1 MRGFSHFQ
9 LHFPHNSNSNYDNNN
24 QRQFNV
30 IYLSLVASSS
40 CVNRAK
46 QKQIQQHRPFKML
59 RVLYCSAVNKCYE
72 LIQSNAFEL
81 SWNIWFSD
89 EKDIYIYRNIVI
101 LLTTIPPHHKDIWL
115 LLTGTLQKLL
125 LCFPRLDL
133 DGGSQNIACPSTSIK
148 PFPDSNTNV
157 T

>member
-81 SWNIWFSD
+81 S
-89 EKDIYIYRNIVI
+89 
-101 LLTTIPPHHKDIWL
+101 
-115 LLTGTLQKLL
+115 
-125 LCFPRLDL
+125 
-133 DGGSQNIACPSTSIK
+133 
-148 PFPDSNTNV
+148 
-157 T
+157 

>member
-1 MRGFSHFQ
+1 MKYRNYKAQWSQITILLNSVKIQGMRGFSHFQ
-9 LHFPHNSNSNYDNNN
+9 LHFPYKGNSNYDNNN

-40 CVNRAK
+40 CVNRAI

-81 SWNIWFSD
+81 S
-89 EKDIYIYRNIVI
+89 
-101 LLTTIPPHHKDIWL
+101 
-115 LLTGTLQKLL
+115 
-125 LCFPRLDL
+125 
-133 DGGSQNIACPSTSIK
+133 
-148 PFPDSNTNV
+148 
-157 T
+157 

>member
-9 LHFPHNSNSNYDNNN
+9 LHFPHNSNSSNYDNNN

-72 LIQSNAFEL
+72 LIQGNAFEL
-81 SWNIWFSD
+81 S
-89 EKDIYIYRNIVI
+89 
-101 LLTTIPPHHKDIWL
+101 
-115 LLTGTLQKLL
+115 
-125 LCFPRLDL
+125 
-133 DGGSQNIACPSTSIK
+133 
-148 PFPDSNTNV
+148 
-157 T
+157 